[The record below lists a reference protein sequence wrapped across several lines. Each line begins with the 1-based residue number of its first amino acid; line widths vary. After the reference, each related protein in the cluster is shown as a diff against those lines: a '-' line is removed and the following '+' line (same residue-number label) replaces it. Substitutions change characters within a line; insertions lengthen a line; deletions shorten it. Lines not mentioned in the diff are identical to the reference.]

1 MVSATFLIMYKCNIL
16 SGKACFVIDVGK
28 IDGTQV
34 RGQFNSEPMHCAKC
48 YPKVRLSSAQHTLVH
63 NGSHILFD
71 PTINRSD
78 QPCALCMRPFP
89 ICKFELTKTEATG
102 TVRQIDWSRSNC
114 MNRLQF
120 KMSVAKKSTK
130 QSPCT
135 NHLLP
140 CPLQCG
146 RNIWTYNL
154 DAHYRYPPHNLVS
167 LDNIPRVY
175 QLAEGEFELM
185 EQVYADRQNVPQ
197 RRNLKKKNTQTP
209 LLISAAHRASN
220 ALKECVG
227 SISLFYFLR

>member
-1 MVSATFLIMYKCNIL
+1 
-16 SGKACFVIDVGK
+16 
-28 IDGTQV
+28 
-34 RGQFNSEPMHCAKC
+34 CAKC

-78 QPCALCMRPFP
+78 QPCALCMRPFI

-209 LLISAAHRASN
+209 LLISAAHRA
-220 ALKECVG
+220 
-227 SISLFYFLR
+227 